1 MGNESEKEEFF
12 SFYERLLKKALEPY
26 QKGKLTLKKL
36 GPLLEEVLA
45 LTREEELA
53 YLSTYLLEETN
64 EILKEAFRSDDDY
77 YFVPNMLC
85 YTKEV
90 ENELKKYIDDNK
102 D

>member
-1 MGNESEKEEFF
+1 MKSESEKEEFF

-26 QKGKLTLKKL
+26 QKGNLKLKKL

-45 LTREEELA
+45 LTKEEETA
-53 YLSTYLLEETN
+53 YLSAYLLEETN
-64 EILKEAFRSDDDY
+64 EILKEAFCKDDDY

-90 ENELKKYIDDNK
+90 ENELKKYIK
-102 D
+102 SYKE